1 MNTYCIN
8 AISANESG
16 RYDAKL
22 WTIHHVIIT
31 MGSVDSGNIQ
41 LLLLLLLLLVIRYK
55 ESRRGLRF
63 IDRQRTLGGDLGKR
77 CSIPV
82 WRMDSHVS
90 EIDG

>member
-8 AISANESG
+8 AISTNEGG

-41 LLLLLLLLLVIRYK
+41 LLLLVIRYK